1 MNIAVMDIAES
12 KDDVGTP
19 SPVAAEFLRQVPL
32 LAGFSDAEILTL
44 SRITHGPIRIAAG
57 ATLFEE
63 GAPGDSIYF
72 ILSGEFEVLK
82 REKGSDAQHRL
93 ALLGAGKS
101 IGEVSLLDGGPRSG
115 EVRAV
120 ADSELLVVS
129 VPELLD
135 HMGRELSAANR
146 MKINLAYEMAARLRN
161 TNETTVQTLRER
173 LEEAE
178 RRVEMSKFI
187 SRLLIGLCLYMF
199 ALGVTTA
206 LSKVVGNTSLI
217 SLPILAAF
225 AIGVYRTV
233 KTSPWPPSAYG
244 FTLKNWKTHAWEGVY
259 LSIPPA
265 AVIVLAKWFA
275 ITVVPDMADLSLF
288 DLSRSTGWS
297 PLYIVLAAAAYCAF
311 TPVQEIIARSGIQ
324 SSFQMFLTHKHKT
337 REAIFLS
344 NLLFSVTHL
353 HVSLHLALLVFPMG
367 LYWGWIYSRQGS
379 LVGSSVSHA
388 ILGVFGMFVVGFPGL

>member
-1 MNIAVMDIAES
+1 MDVAVEKS
-12 KDDVGTP
+12 GGE
-19 SPVAAEFLRQVPL
+19 PVSSVAPEFLRQIPL
-32 LAGFSDAEILTL
+32 MAGFSESEIQSLAQ
-44 SRITHGPIRIAAG
+44 ITRGPIKIAAG
-57 ATLFEE
+57 ETLFEE

-72 ILSGEFEVLK
+72 ILAGEFEVLK
-82 REKGSDAQHRL
+82 REQGSAIQHRL
-93 ALLGAGKS
+93 ALLGVGKS
-101 IGEVSLLDGGPRSG
+101 IGEVSLLDSGPRSG

-120 ADSELLVVS
+120 SDGELLAVS
-129 VPELLD
+129 VPELME

-161 TNETTVQTLRER
+161 TNETTVETLRER
-173 LEEAE
+173 LVEAE

-225 AIGVYRTV
+225 AFGVYRTV

-244 FTLKNWKTHAWEGVY
+244 FTLKNWKANAMEGIL
-259 LSIPPA
+259 LSLPA
-265 AVIVLAKWFA
+265 MAVIVLVKWLVIVA
-275 ITVVPDMADLSLF
+275 VPSLSDLRLF

-297 PLYIVLAAAAYCAF
+297 VGYIVLAAAAYCSF

-337 REAIFLS
+337 WEAIFLS

-353 HVSLHLALLVFPMG
+353 HVSLQLALMVFPMG
-367 LYWGWIYSRQGS
+367 LYWGWIYARQGS

-388 ILGVFGMFVVGFPGL
+388 IVGVFAMSVVGFPGF

>member
-1 MNIAVMDIAES
+1 MDVPARKGGVEAAY
-12 KDDVGTP
+12 P
-19 SPVAAEFLRQVPL
+19 LVADYLREIPI
-32 LAGFSDAEILTL
+32 LAGFSEADILSL
-44 SRITHGPIRIAAG
+44 RKIARGPLKIAAG
-57 ATLFEE
+57 ETLFEE
-63 GAPGDSIYF
+63 GDSADSIYF

-82 REKGSDAQHRL
+82 REKAGSAQHRL
-93 ALLGAGKS
+93 ALLGKGKS
-101 IGEVSLLDGGPRSG
+101 IGEVSLLDNGPRSG
-115 EVRAV
+115 AVRAV
-120 ADSELLVVS
+120 TDGELLAVS
-129 VPELLD
+129 VPELLE

-199 ALGVTTA
+199 TLGVTTA
-206 LSKVVGNTSLI
+206 LSKVLGNTSLI
-217 SLPILAAF
+217 SLPILMAF

-233 KTSPWPPSAYG
+233 KTSPWPASAYG
-244 FTLKNWKTHAWEGVY
+244 FTLKNWKANALEGI
-259 LSIPPA
+259 LFSIPLA
-265 AVIVLAKWFA
+265 IVIVLGKWVA
-275 ITVVPDMADLSLF
+275 ISVVPAMAAQPLF
-288 DLSRSTGWS
+288 DLSRSSGW
-297 PLYIVLAAAAYCAF
+297 PLEYIVLSAAAYCLF

-337 REAIFLS
+337 WEAIFLS

-353 HVSLHLALLVFPMG
+353 HVSLYLALMVFPIG
-367 LYWGWIYSRQGS
+367 LYWGWIYARQGS

-388 ILGVFGMFVVGFPGL
+388 ILGVFALFVVGFPGFF

>member
-1 MNIAVMDIAES
+1 MAARNSGFES
-12 KDDVGTP
+12 A
-19 SPVAAEFLRQVPL
+19 SSAAADFLRQVPL
-32 LAGFSDAEILTL
+32 LEGFSESDIESL
-44 SRITHGPIRIAAG
+44 SRITRGPIRIEAG
-57 ATLFEE
+57 ETLFEE

-72 ILSGEFEVLK
+72 ILSGEFEVIK
-82 REKGSDAQHRL
+82 REKTNSAQHRL

-101 IGEVSLLDGGPRSG
+101 IGEVSLLDSGPRSG
-115 EVRAV
+115 SVRAV
-120 ADSELLVVS
+120 STGELLMIS
-129 VPELLD
+129 VPELLE
-135 HMGRELSAANR
+135 HMDKELSAANR

-161 TNETTVQTLRER
+161 TNETAVQTLRER
-173 LEEAE
+173 LQEAE

-206 LSKVVGNTSLI
+206 LSKVLPNTSLI

-244 FTLKNWKTHAWEGVY
+244 FTLKNWKTNALEGIAFS
-259 LSIPPA
+259 LPPA
-265 AVIVLAKWFA
+265 AIIVLAKWVA
-275 ITVVPDMADLSLF
+275 IMVVPAMADLPLF
-288 DLSRSTGWS
+288 DLSHSTGWS
-297 PLYIVLAAAAYCAF
+297 LPYILLAGGAYCLF

-337 REAIFLS
+337 WEAIFLS

-353 HVSLHLALLVFPMG
+353 HISLHLALLVFPIG
-367 LYWGWIYSRQGS
+367 LYWGWIFARQGS

-388 ILGVFGMFVVGFPGL
+388 ILGVFALFVVGFPGL